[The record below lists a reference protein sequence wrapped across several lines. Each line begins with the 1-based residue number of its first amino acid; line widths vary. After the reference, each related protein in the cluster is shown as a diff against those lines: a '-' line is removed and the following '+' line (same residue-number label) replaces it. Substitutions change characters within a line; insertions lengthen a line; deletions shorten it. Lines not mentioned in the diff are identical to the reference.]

1 MILTVSDRANSYIQF
16 MTVLILFV
24 FVLLLT
30 WGVTRWI
37 AGYQK
42 GQRSHANMETIE
54 AYRLTGSKY
63 LQIVRI
69 GRKYLAIAVCKD
81 SVAMLTE
88 ISEED
93 LNLLKEEE
101 PSSGFREIWEKV
113 QKRNLPEKEDGRDE

>member
-1 MILTVSDRANSYIQF
+1 MILAVSDRANSYIQF

-54 AYRLTGSKY
+54 VYRLTGSKY